1 MKRFAT
7 GLTVLLFVLG
17 AAQARAVTSAI
28 RYATIT
34 GTANSP
40 TGSECTGEGY
50 AGQCPS
56 GSCTCVEIPSAV
68 VGKVSG
74 QFGIDGTGTA
84 VVFLTFDNGSR
95 TVGGGGDCTPFFG
108 IASLT
113 TTRNGKASSETLN
126 LNGVNCSPITNAHS
140 QILGGFGIA
149 TSPVPV
155 NGGKGYGKVNG
166 FLDGDSLSLT
176 LHGLITE

>member
-17 AAQARAVTSAI
+17 ATQARAVTSAI

-56 GSCTCVEIPSAV
+56 GSCTCVEIASAV

-84 VVFLTFDNGSR
+84 VCTRRSTMVRRLPAAVAIARHFLESR
-95 TVGGGGDCTPFFG
+95 V
-108 IASLT
+108 
-113 TTRNGKASSETLN
+113 
-126 LNGVNCSPITNAHS
+126 
-140 QILGGFGIA
+140 
-149 TSPVPV
+149 
-155 NGGKGYGKVNG
+155 
-166 FLDGDSLSLT
+166 
-176 LHGLITE
+176 

>member
-1 MKRFAT
+1 MIRFAT

-17 AAQARAVTSAI
+17 ATQARAVTSAI

-84 VVFLTFDNGSR
+84 VVPDVRQWFEDCRRRWRLHAIFWNREFDHHPQRQS
-95 TVGGGGDCTPFFG
+95 VLGD
-108 IASLT
+108 A
-113 TTRNGKASSETLN
+113 
-126 LNGVNCSPITNAHS
+126 
-140 QILGGFGIA
+140 
-149 TSPVPV
+149 
-155 NGGKGYGKVNG
+155 
-166 FLDGDSLSLT
+166 
-176 LHGLITE
+176 